1 MNDELK
7 PYSEYKDSGLPWL
20 GAVPSHWDVRRNGRL
35 FAHRNETGF
44 GDLPILEVSLKTG
57 VRVRDMENMKRKQ
70 VMSDREKYKRAV
82 KGDIAYNMMRM
93 WQGAVGAAPVDGL
106 VSPAYVVARPYP
118 DVHTRYFSY
127 LFRTAAYMAEVD
139 GYSRG
144 IVKDRNR
151 LYWQDFKRMRS
162 CFPPPTEQSAI
173 ADYLDA
179 NASLVRKL
187 VRNRRRLIVVL
198 DEQKQAIINEVVTRG
213 LGQSSHYKESGNKWL
228 GEIPQT
234 WDCRRL
240 KNIAELRVSNVD
252 KHTKAGEL
260 PVRLC
265 NYTDVYKHSVITG
278 DMPFMPAT
286 ATPDEVTSFHIEVGD
301 VIITKDSEDWQ
312 DIGVPALVAETA
324 DDLVC
329 GYHLA
334 ILRPRSKVMSGRFLA
349 YLMQCKGVST
359 QLSLAANGVTRYG
372 LSHGAIRAISLPVAP
387 FEEQEPLAD
396 RIDEATATVSRAIGR
411 VNREIDLIHEFR
423 TRLISDVVTG
433 KIDVRH
439 LAPPPGSDELDE
451 SIEID
456 AEDALDEELD
466 GAEEGDLT
474 EEALNASD

>member
-1 MNDELK
+1 MNDELR
-7 PYSEYKDSGLPWL
+7 PYPEYKESDLLWL
-20 GAVPSHWDVRRNGRL
+20 GAVPKHWDVRRNGRL
-35 FAHRNETGF
+35 FAQRNETGF
-44 GDLPILEVSLKTG
+44 GSLPILEVSLKTG

-70 VMSDREKYKRAV
+70 VMNDREKYKRAA

-93 WQGAVGAAPVDGL
+93 WQGALGAAPVDGL

-118 DVHTRYFSY
+118 GTETRYFSY

-151 LYWQDFKRMRS
+151 LYWQDFKQMPS
-162 CFPPPTEQSAI
+162 CYPPPDEQTAI

-179 NASLVRKL
+179 NAVLVRKFI
-187 VRNRRRLIVVL
+187 RNRRRLIDVL
-198 DEQKQAIINEVVTRG
+198 NEQKQAIINEAVTRG
-213 LGQSSHYKESGNKWL
+213 LYQSGRYKPSGNAWL

-234 WDCRRL
+234 WESSRL
-240 KNIAELRVSNVD
+240 KNVAELHVSNVD
-252 KHTKAGEL
+252 KHTKTGEL

-265 NYTDVYKHSVITG
+265 NYTDVYKNSVITA
-278 DMPFMPAT
+278 DMPFMTAT
-286 ATPDEVTSFHIEVGD
+286 ATPDELRAFHVEVGD

-334 ILRPRSKVMSGRFLA
+334 ILRPRPNVMTGRFLA
-349 YLMQCKGVST
+349 YVMLCNGVST

-372 LSHGAIRAISLPVAP
+372 LSHSTIKAIYLPVAP

-396 RIDEATATVSRAIGR
+396 RIDEETATINRAISR
-411 VNREIDLIHEFR
+411 INREIDLIHEYR
-423 TRLISDVVTG
+423 TRLIADVVTG
-433 KIDVRH
+433 KLNVRN
-439 LAPPPGSDELDE
+439 LAPPQVSLELDELANFDAEEAFDDELDGVE
-451 SIEID
+451 D
-456 AEDALDEELD
+456 DDLAEGALDAD
-466 GAEEGDLT
+466 D
-474 EEALNASD
+474 